1 MERNEHIY
9 EGTKTKAEYI
19 KELSDD
25 DTSTRNIARIVLI
38 TGVVGVLL
46 TFGGKIMPQIIPIKD
61 LKKTS
66 EISELCHR
74 AAEPIYI
81 TKNGYGDMVI

>member
-19 KELSDD
+19 KELSGD

-46 TFGGKIMPQIIPIKD
+46 TFGGKIMPQIIPVKD
-61 LKKTS
+61 LKFLS
-66 EISELCHR
+66 CAIELQNLSILQR
-74 AAEPIYI
+74 M
-81 TKNGYGDMVI
+81 DMVI

>member
-19 KELSDD
+19 KELSGD

-61 LKKTS
+61 LKKHLKFLS
-66 EISELCHR
+66 CAIELQNLSILQR
-74 AAEPIYI
+74 MDM
-81 TKNGYGDMVI
+81 GYDF

>member
-19 KELSDD
+19 KELSGN

-46 TFGGKIMPQIIPIKD
+46 TFGGKIMPQIIPVKD
-61 LKKTS
+61 LKFLNCV
-66 EISELCHR
+66 IELQNLSILQR
-74 AAEPIYI
+74 M
-81 TKNGYGDMVI
+81 DMVIWLFDF

>member
-1 MERNEHIY
+1 M
-9 EGTKTKAEYI
+9 
-19 KELSDD
+19 
-25 DTSTRNIARIVLI
+25 
-38 TGVVGVLL
+38 L

-61 LKKTS
+61 LKKHLKKTS

-81 TKNGYGDMVI
+81 TKNGYGDMIFNYKESRKNTAERISREN

>member
-19 KELSDD
+19 KELSGN

-46 TFGGKIMPQIIPIKD
+46 TFGGKGF
-61 LKKTS
+61 KKG
-66 EISELCHR
+66 
-74 AAEPIYI
+74 
-81 TKNGYGDMVI
+81 K